1 MFEDKLPILF
11 EVFIYFNY
19 YIYSKNLQK
28 AKEKGIK
35 ISQIEEIDTDTE
47 EKNEISE
54 FQTLISK
61 AQEHIKNIEKQ
72 ISLIIPLKNRV
83 NDAMGEE
90 DVEVSKKI
98 NSIINKVDDSKNKMD
113 KIIKSLKDQLNPDE
127 TNKEQTEVRVKKN
140 LFDSMIKKY
149 QNTLQRFQDEEGEIK
164 KNKETKLIRGAEIA
178 LGQDLN
184 EEERKEVIENPQMV
198 QQIYEAKLKQKPDVK
213 LINAVQDLEERHKE
227 IKNLET
233 SILQL
238 HKMVVELNLLVQ
250 YQGEMID
257 NIVDNINSAKEY
269 IKKGEVQVGK
279 AKKNM
284 ECTRKIKCIIII
296 VVIVVLLIILIPI
309 LVKVL

>member
-113 KIIKSLKDQLNPDE
+113 KIIKSLKEP
-127 TNKEQTEVRVKKN
+127 
-140 LFDSMIKKY
+140 IKKY

-164 KNKETKLIRGAEIA
+164 KIKETKLIRGAEIA

-198 QQIYEAKLKQKPDVK
+198 QQIYEDKLKQKAHVK

-257 NIVDNINSAKEY
+257 NIVDNINSAKKY

-296 VVIVVLLIILIPI
+296 VVIVVLLIILIQI